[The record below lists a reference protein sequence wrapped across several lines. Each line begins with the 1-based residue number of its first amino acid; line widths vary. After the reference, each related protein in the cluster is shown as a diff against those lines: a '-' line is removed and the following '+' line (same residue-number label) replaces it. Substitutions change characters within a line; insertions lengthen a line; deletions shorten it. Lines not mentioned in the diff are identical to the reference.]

1 MSNSTAPTSALA
13 RWLPIADW
21 LPKLR
26 REDLRGDIAAGLTTA
41 VMLIPQG
48 MAYAMLAGL
57 PPIVGLYAS
66 VVPLV
71 LYAVFGSSRQ
81 LAVGPVAMVSLL
93 VAGAVAPIANGDAAV
108 YLSLSI
114 LLALMVGVVQLGMGV
129 LRMGFLTNFLSHPV
143 LSGFTSAAALII
155 GFSQLKHL
163 MGVKIPRSHHV
174 HEILLQAAE
183 KIPEMNVPTVIIG
196 VVSVVVLLGLKKL
209 RPSFPRALAVVV
221 GSTLAVW
228 GLGLHEQGVAIVGA
242 VPAGLPTPG
251 IPAVDTAAMKELL
264 PTALTISLVAFME
277 SIAVAQAFAKRHKY
291 TVAPDQELIGLGIA
305 NLGSAVFGGYPVTGG
320 FSRTAVND
328 QAGAKTPLAG
338 IITAVVIAFA
348 LLFLTPLLHFVPKA
362 VLAAIIMTAVFG
374 LIDIKEVR
382 HLWHVDRMDLAF
394 LAITFVATL
403 SLGIEQGILTGAASS
418 LVVFIY
424 RTTTPH
430 LAVLGRLPGTTVY
443 RNIDRHEGAE
453 TTPGVLAVRIDSEFY
468 FGNTRFL
475 KESLARLEDE
485 GFTGEQAPLKAV
497 VIDAT
502 TVTRID
508 SSALTALAELHQ
520 DYKERGVELYIA
532 NLRGPV
538 RDALERAHLVK
549 VFGERHLPLRVH
561 HVFRDLLPG
570 APGDLGGDALTD
582 EVELA
587 AADTDSAPLHSVA

>member
-1 MSNSTAPTSALA
+1 MSPTTAPTSALQ
-13 RWLPIADW
+13 RWLPIAGW
-21 LPKLR
+21 LPKLGKA
-26 REDLRGDIAAGLTTA
+26 ELRGDLTAGLTTA

-57 PPIVGLYAS
+57 PPIIGLYAS

-71 LYAVFGSSRQ
+71 LYAIFGSSRQ

-93 VAGAVAPIANGDAAV
+93 VAGAVAPLADGDAAL
-108 YLSLSI
+108 YLSLAV
-114 LLALMVGVVQLGMGV
+114 LLALMVGVIQLAMGV

-163 MGVKIPRSHHV
+163 MGVAIPRSHHV
-174 HEILLQAAE
+174 HEILLQAVE
-183 KIPEMNVPTVIIG
+183 KAPDMNLPTVVIG
-196 VVSVVVLLGLKKL
+196 VVSVVVLVALKKAA
-209 RPSFPRALAVVV
+209 PAFPRALAVVV

-228 GLGLHEQGVAIVGA
+228 GLGLHEAGVSIVGE
-242 VPAGLPTPG
+242 VPAGLPS
-251 IPAVDTAAMKELL
+251 PALPTIDMAAARELL

-291 TVAPDQELIGLGIA
+291 TVQPNQELVGLGIA
-305 NLGSAVFGGYPVTGG
+305 NLGAAAFGGYPVTGG

-338 IITAVVIAFA
+338 IITAVVIALA

-382 HLWHVDRMDLAF
+382 HLWHVDRTDLAF
-394 LAITFVATL
+394 LAITFAATL
-403 SLGIEQGILTGAASS
+403 SLGIEQGILLGAASS

-443 RNIDRHEGAE
+443 RNISRFDDAI
-453 TTPGVLAVRIDSEFY
+453 TTPGVLAVRVDSEFY

-475 KESLARLEDE
+475 RESLARLEQE
-485 GFTGEQAPLKAV
+485 RFTGDNDPLQAV
-497 VIDAT
+497 VIDAA

-508 SSALTALAELHQ
+508 SSALTALEELHA
-520 DYKERGVELYIA
+520 DLKERGIGLYLAGI
-532 NLRGPV
+532 RGPV
-538 RDALERAHLVK
+538 RDAMQRAHLIEK
-549 VFGERHLPLRVH
+549 LGEDHLPLRVH
-561 HVFRDLLPG
+561 HVFRDLLPDG
-570 APGDLGGDALTD
+570 LD
-582 EVELA
+582 EPETAEVSPLA
-587 AADTDSAPLHSVA
+587 GVA

>member
-1 MSNSTAPTSALA
+1 MSPTTAPTSALQ
-13 RWLPIADW
+13 RWLPIAGW
-21 LPKLR
+21 LPKLGKA
-26 REDLRGDIAAGLTTA
+26 ELRGDLTAGLTTA

-71 LYAVFGSSRQ
+71 LYAIFGSSRQ

-93 VAGAVAPIANGDAAV
+93 VAGAVAPLADGDAAL
-108 YLSLSI
+108 YLSLAV
-114 LLALMVGVVQLGMGV
+114 LLALMVGVIQLAMGV

-163 MGVKIPRSHHV
+163 MGVAIPRSHHV
-174 HEILLQAAE
+174 HEILLQAVE
-183 KIPEMNVPTVIIG
+183 KAPDMNVPTVVIG
-196 VVSVVVLLGLKKL
+196 VLSVVVLVALKKAA
-209 RPSFPRALAVVV
+209 PAFPRALAVVV

-228 GLGLHEQGVAIVGA
+228 GLGLHEAGVSIVGE
-242 VPAGLPTPG
+242 VPAGLPS
-251 IPAVDTAAMKELL
+251 PALPTIDMAAARELL

-291 TVAPDQELIGLGIA
+291 TVQPNQELVGLGIA
-305 NLGSAVFGGYPVTGG
+305 NLGAAAFGGYPVTGG

-338 IITAVVIAFA
+338 IITAVVIALA

-382 HLWHVDRMDLAF
+382 HLWHVDRTDLAF
-394 LAITFVATL
+394 LAITFAATL
-403 SLGIEQGILTGAASS
+403 SLGIEQGILLGAASS

-443 RNIDRHEGAE
+443 RNISRFDDAI
-453 TTPGVLAVRIDSEFY
+453 TTPGVLAVRVDSEFY

-475 KESLARLEDE
+475 RESLARLEQE
-485 GFTGEQAPLKAV
+485 RFTGDNDPLQAV
-497 VIDAT
+497 VIDAA

-508 SSALTALAELHQ
+508 SSALTALEELHA
-520 DYKERGVELYIA
+520 DLKERGIGLYLAGI
-532 NLRGPV
+532 RGPV
-538 RDALERAHLVK
+538 RDAMQRAHLIEK
-549 VFGERHLPLRVH
+549 LGEDHLPLRVH
-561 HVFRDLLPG
+561 HVFRDLLPDG
-570 APGDLGGDALTD
+570 LD
-582 EVELA
+582 EPETAEVSPLA
-587 AADTDSAPLHSVA
+587 GVA